1 MMERYHMKNSNTCNC
16 IKGCPCY
23 PRCDEMMEQ
32 WETKPVQKEPRMG
45 SVELSS
51 QDGDKVEFRKLAEE
65 NERDFNRFKEMASD
79 DVKMIMTEVEKAC
92 DALEYKGSMM
102 FDESLDKRN
111 IQEIAD
117 GIRDRIM
124 ADWEPEMQG
133 EQERP
138 DMRRPEPNHGPHRRP
153 DSGRLLEDL
162 IKSLLHQEMFHR
174 RCRNRNCRRW

>member
-1 MMERYHMKNSNTCNC
+1 MKNSNTCNC

-32 WETKPVQKEPRMG
+32 WETEKKPIHKEPRMV
-45 SVELSS
+45 SVDLES
-51 QDGDKVEFRKLAEE
+51 QDGDKTELRKLAEE

-79 DVKMIMTEVEKAC
+79 DVKMIMAEVERAC

-111 IQEIAD
+111 IQDIVA
-117 GIRDRIM
+117 GIRDKIM
-124 ADWEPEMQG
+124 ADWEPEVQV
-133 EQERP
+133 EQQRP
-138 DMRRPEPNHGPHRRP
+138 DPRLDPRRGRHHRP

-162 IKSLLHQEMFHR
+162 IQSLLHQEMFHR